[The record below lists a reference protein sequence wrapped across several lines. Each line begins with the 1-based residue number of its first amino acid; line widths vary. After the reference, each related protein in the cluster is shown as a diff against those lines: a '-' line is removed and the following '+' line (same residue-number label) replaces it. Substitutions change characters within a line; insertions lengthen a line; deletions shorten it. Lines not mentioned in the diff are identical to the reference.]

1 MNLLAELK
9 VQQSMSKQKFIE
21 MHLFMTDT
29 KFRNSDFMTLLTDII
44 ASIPDAKMRSIVEE
58 MFLNIKKG
66 RPNWPNV

>member
-1 MNLLAELK
+1 
-9 VQQSMSKQKFIE
+9 
-21 MHLFMTDT
+21 MTDT

-66 RPNWPNV
+66 RPNWANV

>member
-1 MNLLAELK
+1 
-9 VQQSMSKQKFIE
+9 MSKQKFIE

-29 KFRNSDFMTLLTDII
+29 KFRNSTFMTLLTDII

-66 RPNWPNV
+66 RPNWANV